1 MGQVVMIG
9 EENALFKERMKEAH
23 LGESEGMQN
32 KEQWIGEEHKK
43 IKNAQNTI
51 KILVKTILATD
62 STLIMMEATKAL
74 RVLAKREDVIH
85 LLWEDGALIEI
96 LDQKFMSDADPMSQE
111 NFLHTLA

>member
-1 MGQVVMIG
+1 MIG
-9 EENALFKERMKEAH
+9 EDNALIKERMKEAH
-23 LGESEGMQN
+23 LGESEGTQN
-32 KEQWIGEEHKK
+32 KEQWLGEEHKK

-96 LDQKFMSDADPMSQE
+96 LD
-111 NFLHTLA
+111 